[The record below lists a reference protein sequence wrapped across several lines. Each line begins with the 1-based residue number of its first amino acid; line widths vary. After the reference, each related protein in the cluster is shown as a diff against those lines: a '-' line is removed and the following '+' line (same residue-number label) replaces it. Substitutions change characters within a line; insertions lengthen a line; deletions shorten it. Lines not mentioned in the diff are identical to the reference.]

1 METEPKVYQADIDED
16 GLLTFPPELIDDL
29 GWQEG
34 DELRWVTS
42 DTDSCVILVNLTA
55 EIRKF
60 AHNTNNYPG
69 EPNGNSDSE
78 LNQGEANQKNGS

>member
-1 METEPKVYQADIDED
+1 MPSETKVYRADIDED
-16 GLLTFPPELIDDL
+16 GLLTFPPELIEDL

-34 DELRWVTS
+34 DELRWVLS

-60 AHNTNNYPG
+60 AHNPDNYPG
-69 EPNGNSDSE
+69 EVNGPSNTQ
-78 LNQGEANQKNGS
+78 LNQGEVGPENGG